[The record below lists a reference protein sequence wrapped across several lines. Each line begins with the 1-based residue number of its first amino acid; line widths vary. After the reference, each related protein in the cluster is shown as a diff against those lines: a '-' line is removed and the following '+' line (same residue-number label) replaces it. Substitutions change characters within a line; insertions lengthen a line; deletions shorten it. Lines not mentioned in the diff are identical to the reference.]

1 MQEYE
6 DPKLRQHVRSLL
18 LDYSLQHLATDYIEY
33 TESLFDQLISG
44 YLTQIPEYDTSSLR
58 LPVDVDP
65 LKKFLAKHAIESLS
79 FDEKLQIDQHIV
91 EYIKKYTKVLPRNR
105 AEQAAYD
112 DQYECLTP
120 PYRPPSPAMSR
131 KARLETPHLGRLG
144 KGPASTYGAVQSAHS
159 LQPVDVQPIPEP
171 NLDLSACLDI
181 KFQLPAH
188 ELDPVRSLIKS
199 SQFNSAEYCNSWL
212 DPRRPP
218 SPPAERER
226 SPSPFMPLFAR
237 LQRPGNGQPPPPA
250 PKAPHTIADLPKAS
264 LPALPAEEDM
274 EPHMTNMVVVDGWSA
289 LRSSPSPL
297 TTPSAS
303 QEDDRLDELFQTSTP
318 PTEPLSLFET
328 MDTVIFPRKE
338 RLDGRATSQKPLGS
352 DNALS
357 AFLMPLIS
365 AQHDGNTKT
374 DERLQTPDPAP
385 ASSPPSLSL
394 VGAPP
399 SPVGRED
406 RLRRLLGDEEL
417 SLDVG
422 QIYRQVKEHPA
433 DLIMK
438 DRPDDKADL
447 LMDVPELSPP
457 NEHEAG
463 GLIIPGKFAQL
474 LPPPKSDSKAKAV
487 HQFLRRAKGLPS
499 LNTSLSWM
507 LFKSDAVL
515 PTRDEACGAANLF
528 DHQDFDGTSL
538 EAMNEQVQTLF
549 AKACIISEDENAK
562 DAWDDG
568 GRRLAI
574 QNSIEDD
581 LWRCD
586 LILTREERWR
596 RSGYVPP
603 AEETVEEE
611 LVAELQPERIAKR
624 PRTEAPTYTPQAP
637 SDTVTTIIDDSGIVL
652 LDDLP
657 ASKPRGEGVERIQE
671 HVERPHN
678 DAAPRNSITAHPASA
693 GIPFAD
699 YMRSNSALL
708 APVTSALEAR
718 APTLSPAAPI
728 HANDQPYEH
737 EPIVE
742 QYPFDNRQLH
752 DDGPVYDQQMPYD
765 DYNDDKENIPQFA
778 QDAYTEIS
786 SLDYADYDMPAARSP
801 SFFSSAIDF
810 GNAEMDDL
818 SMLSSN
824 ALQLTFE
831 PPQAYPSRTQSEV
844 EVESQLSLIAPEPDY
859 VDGSQFIPLS
869 FDSLQPATSRR
880 SQSRVRDEP
889 SSFAEATTARE
900 DIFDT
905 HSKPSVRSTRATSHA
920 EDLDIAAA
928 ADIANHSLG
937 IFDFALLRAKK
948 VTAPAPPPP
957 PVISRPATPEEP
969 RKPPESIC
977 DANTL
982 RLPSTWTIPAT
993 VHRYLASI
1001 DCVQKQALMRGLRSE
1016 ECAIDVVERDS
1027 LGDVDFI
1034 IDAHTGVLLVCLLS
1048 LPGDCADA
1056 VARIAA
1062 QTWNFDRLLVILE
1075 AYPST
1080 YAKKIERRS
1089 AAPFAYTPPV
1099 LKALQKL
1106 RRDLNIEQ
1114 ACGTSRE
1121 ATEVKFA
1128 FADTVSEAASF
1139 VRMFGNEAEER
1150 DQTDGALWGGRE
1162 WLDDEP
1168 YEGEMDFAAVRGMNV
1183 FAAIIMLCQEDL
1195 TMQDVLNMSPKQ
1207 RLDFFGPF
1215 IGVGRV
1221 ESFNSVLSDRR
1232 QQVEAMS
1239 LVEASSELLAPG
1251 N

>member
-6 DPKLRQHVRSLL
+6 DPKLRNHVRSLL
-18 LDYSLQHLATDYIEY
+18 LDYCLQHLATDYIEY

-44 YLTQIPEYDTSSLR
+44 FLTQIPEHDTSSLR

-65 LKKFLAKHAIESLS
+65 LEKFLAKHAIESLS

-112 DQYECLTP
+112 DQHECLSP
-120 PYRPPSPAMSR
+120 PYRPPTPAMSR
-131 KARLETPHLGRLG
+131 KARSETPHLGKLG
-144 KGPASTYGAVQSAHS
+144 KGPASTYDAVQSAHS

-171 NLDLSACLDI
+171 DLDLSACLDV

-188 ELDPVRSLIKS
+188 ELAPVRNLIKS
-199 SQFNSAEYCNSWL
+199 SQFNSAEHCNSWL

-218 SPPAERER
+218 SPPAVRSR

-250 PKAPHTIADLPKAS
+250 PKAPQTTADLAQAS
-264 LPALPAEEDM
+264 LPTLPAGEDQQS
-274 EPHMTNMVVVDGWSA
+274 HITNMVVVDGWSA
-289 LRSSPSPL
+289 LQSSPSPL

-303 QEDDRLDELFQTSTP
+303 QEDDHLDELFQTSTP

-352 DNALS
+352 DKALS

-365 AQHDGNTKT
+365 AQHDGSTKA
-374 DERLQTPDPAP
+374 DERPQTPDSAP

-422 QIYRQVKEHPA
+422 QIYREVKEHPA

-447 LMDVPELSPP
+447 LMEVPELSPP
-457 NEHEAG
+457 NEHAPG
-463 GLIIPGKFAQL
+463 GLIIPEKFAQL
-474 LPPPKSDSKAKAV
+474 LPPPKSDSKAKEV

-507 LFKSDAVL
+507 LFKSDAML
-515 PTRDEACGAANLF
+515 PTRDEACGAATLF

-538 EAMNEQVQTLF
+538 ETMNEQVQTLF
-549 AKACIISEDENAK
+549 AKACIINEDEKAK
-562 DAWDDG
+562 DQWDDKNC
-568 GRRLAI
+568 RFAI
-574 QNSIEDD
+574 QDSIEED
-581 LWRCD
+581 LWRGD
-586 LILTREERWR
+586 LLLTREERWR

-603 AEETVEEE
+603 VDDTVRETLLEGAAEQE
-611 LVAELQPERIAKR
+611 PERIAKR
-624 PRTEAPTYTPQAP
+624 ARTDAPTYTAQAP
-637 SDTVTTIIDDSGIVL
+637 TDTVTTIIDDSGIVL

-657 ASKPRGEGVERIQE
+657 ASKA
-671 HVERPHN
+671 VERPRD
-678 DAAPRNSITAHPASA
+678 DAALQNSITAQPAHA
-693 GIPFAD
+693 DIPFAD
-699 YMRSNSALL
+699 YMRSNHALL
-708 APVTSALEAR
+708 APVTSAFEAR
-718 APTLSPAAPI
+718 APTLSPSASTY
-728 HANDQPYEH
+728 ANEHPYDH
-737 EPIVE
+737 EPIFD
-742 QYPFDNRQLH
+742 QPFNGQQLPY
-752 DDGPVYDQQMPYD
+752 GEPEYDQQVPYEYCD
-765 DYNDDKENIPQFA
+765 DNKENIPQLA

-801 SFFSSAIDF
+801 SFFSSAIDD
-810 GNAEMDDL
+810 GNADMDDL

-844 EVESQLSLIAPEPDY
+844 EVESQLSLITPEPDY
-859 VDGSQFIPLS
+859 VGGSQFIPLS

-880 SQSRVRDEP
+880 SQSRVRDDP
-889 SSFAEATTARE
+889 SSFGDTTTARE
-900 DIFDT
+900 DIFDSS
-905 HSKPSVRSTRATSHA
+905 SKPSARFTRATLHA
-920 EDLDIAAA
+920 DNFDIAAA
-928 ADIANHSLG
+928 ADLANHSLG

-957 PVISRPATPEEP
+957 PIISRPATPEEP
-969 RKPPESIC
+969 RKPPETIY

-982 RLPSTWTIPAT
+982 RLPSTWTIPGT

-1016 ECAIDVVERDS
+1016 ECAVDVVERDS
-1027 LGDVDFI
+1027 LGGVDFI
-1034 IDAHTGVLLVCLLS
+1034 IDAHTGVMLVSLLS

-1056 VARIAA
+1056 VARIAT
-1062 QTWNFDRLLVILE
+1062 QTWNFDRLLVVLE

-1121 ATEVKFA
+1121 ATELKIA
-1128 FADTVSEAASF
+1128 FADTVSEAALF
-1139 VRMFGNEAEER
+1139 VRMFGNEAEEM
-1150 DQTDGALWGGRE
+1150 DTTDGALWGGRE

-1168 YEGEMDFAAVRGMNV
+1168 YEGEMDFAAVKGMNV

-1207 RLDFFGPF
+1207 RLVFFGPF
-1215 IGVGRV
+1215 IGVDRV
-1221 ESFNSVLSDRR
+1221 ESFNSVLSNRR
-1232 QQVEAMS
+1232 QQGEAMS
-1239 LVEASSELLAPG
+1239 LVDASSELLAPG

>member
-1 MQEYE
+1 MEEYE

-65 LKKFLAKHAIESLS
+65 LEKFLAKHAIEYLS

-120 PYRPPSPAMSR
+120 PYRPPTPAMSR

-144 KGPASTYGAVQSAHS
+144 KRPASTYGAVQSAHP

-171 NLDLSACLDI
+171 DLDLSACLDV

-226 SPSPFMPLFAR
+226 SASPFMPLFAR

-250 PKAPHTIADLPKAS
+250 PKAPHTIADLPSAS
-264 LPALPAEEDM
+264 LPTLPAEEDV
-274 EPHMTNMVVVDGWSA
+274 EPHISNMVVVDGWSA
-289 LRSSPSPL
+289 LQSSPSPL

-338 RLDGRATSQKPLGS
+338 RLDGRATSRKPLGS
-352 DNALS
+352 DKALS

-365 AQHDGNTKT
+365 AQGDGNTKA
-374 DERLQTPDPAP
+374 DERPQTPDPAP

-417 SLDVG
+417 SMDVG
-422 QIYRQVKEHPA
+422 QIYREVKEHPA

-438 DRPDDKADL
+438 DRPDEKADL

-457 NEHEAG
+457 NEHEVG

-515 PTRDEACGAANLF
+515 PTRDEACGAATLF
-528 DHQDFDGTSL
+528 DQQDFDGTSL

-562 DAWDDG
+562 DAWDDEG
-568 GRRLAI
+568 CRLAI

-603 AEETVEEE
+603 VDDAVEEE
-611 LVAELQPERIAKR
+611 LLQGANEQEHERIAKR
-624 PRTEAPTYTPQAP
+624 ARTEAPTYTAPAPTYTAQAP
-637 SDTVTTIIDDSGIVL
+637 TDTVATIIDDSGIVL

-657 ASKPRGEGVERIQE
+657 ASKGVERPQD
-671 HVERPHN
+671 N
-678 DAAPRNSITAHPASA
+678 AALENSVTAQPAHA
-693 GIPFAD
+693 DIPFAA
-699 YMRSNSALL
+699 YMRSNHALL
-708 APVTSALEAR
+708 APVTSAFETG
-718 APTLSPAAPI
+718 APTPSPAAPTF
-728 HANDQPYEH
+728 ANDQPYEH

-752 DDGPVYDQQMPYD
+752 DDGPAYDQQMPYD

-778 QDAYTEIS
+778 HDAYTEIS
-786 SLDYADYDMPAARSP
+786 SLDYANYDMPAARSP

-810 GNAEMDDL
+810 GNAEMDNL

-844 EVESQLSLIAPEPDY
+844 EVESQLSLITPEPDY

-889 SSFAEATTARE
+889 SSFDEATTARE

-905 HSKPSVRSTRATSHA
+905 HSKPSERSTRATSHA
-920 EDLDIAAA
+920 EDFDIAAA
-928 ADIANHSLG
+928 ADLANHSLG

-957 PVISRPATPEEP
+957 PVVSRPTTPEEP
-969 RKPPESIC
+969 RKPPETIY

-1027 LGDVDFI
+1027 LGGVDFI
-1034 IDAHTGVLLVCLLS
+1034 IDAHTGVLLVSLLS

-1056 VARIAA
+1056 VARIAS

-1114 ACGTSRE
+1114 ACRTSRE
-1121 ATEVKFA
+1121 ATGVKFA
-1128 FADTVSEAASF
+1128 FADTVSEAALF

-1150 DQTDGALWGGRE
+1150 DKTDGALWGGRE

-1168 YEGEMDFAAVRGMNV
+1168 YEGEMDFAAVKGMNV

-1195 TMQDVLNMSPKQ
+1195 TMQDVLNMSPEQ

-1221 ESFNSVLSDRR
+1221 ESFNSVLSDRL